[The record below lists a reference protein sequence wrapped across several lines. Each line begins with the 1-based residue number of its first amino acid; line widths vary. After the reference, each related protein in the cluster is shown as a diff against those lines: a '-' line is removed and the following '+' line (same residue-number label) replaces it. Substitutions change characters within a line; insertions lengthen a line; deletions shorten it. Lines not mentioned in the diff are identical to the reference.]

1 MFGAELKKARETA
14 GLSQEKLA
22 FEAEIDRSYVS
33 LLENDRKSPTLDVL
47 FRIADAIGIQASE
60 LIGRVE
66 KSRRPKPAA
75 KTSKQRR

>member
-66 KSRRPKPAA
+66 RSRRPKPAA